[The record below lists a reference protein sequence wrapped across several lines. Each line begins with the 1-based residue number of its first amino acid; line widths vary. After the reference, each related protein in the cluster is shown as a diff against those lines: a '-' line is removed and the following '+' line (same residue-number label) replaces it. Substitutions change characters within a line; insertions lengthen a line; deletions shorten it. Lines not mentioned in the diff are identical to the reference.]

1 MDIAI
6 NSTPPVQKATGASVA
21 VAVIGT
27 MIAGFILSWIYG
39 PIEHWSP
46 LVYLNF
52 VITFAAG
59 FAVGKVGQWFL
70 KSKRIDSHGA
80 ATLIGLFGGLSML
93 FFSWL
98 SYIWV
103 ITDYNTQ
110 TYMYYLVRPWELFE
124 VMSLLA
130 EDPMWTVGKS
140 DMPGILYWITWL
152 AEAVFMVGVAIVTC
166 HKFVDENH
174 LCETCNDWIAD
185 TGDVSFF
192 ELGENSDALL
202 ADLQNGRLDNLP
214 TAKRLRPEE
223 LPDTWLE
230 AQGRACP
237 NCEKQD
243 MYVTVSRVVM
253 KPAKK
258 GEDPERDVKVLA
270 KAVMIKPELEDL
282 IFAPL
287 PEAPVEAEPAQTIDS
302 E

>member
-1 MDIAI
+1 MDVAI
-6 NSTPPVQKATGASVA
+6 TSNPPIQKATGASIA
-21 VAVIGT
+21 VAILGT
-27 MIAGFILSWIYG
+27 MIAGFILPWVYG

-52 VITFAAG
+52 FLTFAAG

-70 KSKRIDSHGA
+70 RSKRIDSSGTA
-80 ATLIGLFGGLSML
+80 ALVGLFGGLSML

-110 TYMYYLVRPWELFE
+110 TYMAYLTEPFAIFD
-124 VMSLLA
+124 VMSILA

-140 DMPGILYWITWL
+140 DMPGILYWITWI
-152 AEAVFMVGVAIVTC
+152 AEAVLMIGTAIVIC
-166 HKFVDENH
+166 CKFVDENH
-174 LCETCNDWIAD
+174 LCETCNDWVAD
-185 TGDVSFF
+185 TGDVSYF
-192 ELGENSDALL
+192 ELGENSDAIL
-202 ADLQNGRLDNLP
+202 ADLQNHRLDSLP
-214 TAKRLRPEE
+214 GAKRLRPEE
-223 LPDTWLE
+223 LPDSWLE
-230 AQGRACP
+230 ARGRACP

-243 MYVTVSRVVM
+243 MYVTVSRITM

-258 GEDPERDVKVLA
+258 GEDPERDEKVLA

-287 PEAPVEAEPAQTIDS
+287 PEPVAEAEPAQTTTS